1 MRNSRGFSILE
12 LMIAL
17 AVLAIMAAIA
27 IPNYLGWREKRLL
40 QSSAVDVQMAIN
52 LAKMTAIR
60 ENMDVVLIFNRGNE
74 NYRAFIDTD
83 ADGTQD
89 AGERTIRSKAM
100 STGIDL
106 DRTDFASDKLTFNSR
121 GLASGSGDIILINKS
136 GDENRI
142 VNVTIT
148 GMSRIN

>member
-1 MRNSRGFSILE
+1 
-12 LMIAL
+12 MIAI
-17 AVLAIMAAIA
+17 AVFAILAAIA
-27 IPNYLGWREKRLL
+27 IPNYLGWLPKRHL

-60 ENMDVVLIFNRGNE
+60 ENMDVVLIFNPDNE
-74 NYRAFIDTD
+74 NYQAFIDTD
-83 ADGTQD
+83 GDGTQD
-89 AGERTIRSKAM
+89 AGERTIRSKEM

-106 DRTDFASDKLTFNSR
+106 DSTDFASDKLTFNSR
-121 GLASGSGDIILINKS
+121 GLANGSGDIIFINKR
-136 GDENRI
+136 GENRI